1 MKRSGRACARCDRDA
16 SDRSCLLPFVN
27 PSRARFCARLA
38 AAIAISCFAIQAS
51 AAGVE
56 IPPAVGAY
64 ASAIDDLRTSRGKS
78 PIEPVFEAG
87 MQASPQIQAVLPDL
101 SESQYQ
107 QVQHQ
112 MQGFIVVREAMIVV
126 RPSVDYF
133 KSLARKQGT
142 KADRAFFDIYSRTE
156 PDGNG
161 PFPAYIQQQT
171 DETGCTRFDGKLMVD
186 IYRGWLT
193 FRTTYP
199 EDYADEAQGEIDSLE
214 TELLSGICSCED
226 AGKTASGLQAFVK
239 AFPDLPITPKIKAR
253 IAKIRSGKSSFRF
266 NCRS

>member
-1 MKRSGRACARCDRDA
+1 LLTSITPSPALFRA
-16 SDRSCLLPFVN
+16 LFV
-27 PSRARFCARLA
+27 
-38 AAIAISCFAIQAS
+38 AIAVSCFAIQAR
-51 AAGVE
+51 AAGVD
-56 IPPAVGAY
+56 IPPAVGSY
-64 ASAIDDLRTSRGKS
+64 AAAMDDLRTSRGKQ

-107 QVQHQ
+107 QVQRQ

-142 KADRAFFDIYSRTE
+142 KADRAFFDIYQRTE

-161 PFPAYIQQQT
+161 PFPAYIKQQT
-171 DETGCTRFDGKLMVD
+171 DESGCTRFDGKLIVPL
-186 IYRGWLT
+186 YRGWLT

-199 EDYADEAQGEIDSLE
+199 DAYASEAQGEIDSLE
-214 TELLSGICSCED
+214 TELLSGICTCED
-226 AGKTASGLQAFVK
+226 AGKTAEGLQAFIV
-239 AFPDLPITPKIKAR
+239 AFPDLPITPKIRDR
-253 IAKIRSGKSSFRF
+253 IVRIRSGKSSFRF
-266 NCRS
+266 NCHS